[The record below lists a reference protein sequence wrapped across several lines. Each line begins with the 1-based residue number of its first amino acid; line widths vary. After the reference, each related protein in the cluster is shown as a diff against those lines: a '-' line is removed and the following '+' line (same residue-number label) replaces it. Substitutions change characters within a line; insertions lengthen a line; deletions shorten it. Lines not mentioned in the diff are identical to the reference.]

1 MSYEVIARKWRPQ
14 TFEDVVG
21 QDHVVRTLRNAIESK
36 RIAQA
41 YLFAGPRG
49 TGKTTLARIF
59 AKALNCEKGPTAR
72 PCGKCAA
79 CKAIMDGSSLNVLEI
94 DGASSNK
101 VEDVH
106 EKILASVNQLPIAVQ
121 GGFRIYY
128 VDEVHMLSVAAFN
141 ALLKTLE
148 EPPDYVKF
156 IFATTEPDKVI
167 GTIQSRCQRFDLRK
181 ISQADIVGQLEKICK
196 AEGVDA
202 APDALLAIAR
212 GADGGM
218 RDAESALDQIIA
230 FTGKK
235 ISEEDVL
242 GVFGLVSRAL
252 VEDLADAVL
261 SGDIVRVLNRL
272 DELDKAG
279 KDLRRLVAELVDHFR
294 NLLVC
299 IELKGDASSLDVTEA
314 QRATLR
320 AQAGRT
326 TASAALAIVEE
337 LIKLDGTLRLA
348 LSRRTLVE
356 TALIRCARASK
367 LVDLETILKKIT
379 ALEAGAPAAAAPAA
393 AAMTTPVAAPPA
405 MTAPAA
411 VPQAMTASAP
421 VARTMTTPATSPPA
435 MKNDGQP
442 KAAKPAETVAPWGAP
457 SPAPAPVAPPAP
469 AADPR
474 PAGVDVEEV
483 RRRPEVKAALETFGG
498 RIADIR

>member
-21 QDHVVRTLRNAIESK
+21 QDHVVRTLRNAIEGK

-41 YLFAGPRG
+41 YLFCGPRG

-59 AKALNCEKGPTAR
+59 AKALNCEKGPTAH
-72 PCGKCAA
+72 PCGKCDA
-79 CKAIMDGSSLNVLEI
+79 CKAIMDGRSFNVLEI

-101 VEDVH
+101 VEDVQ
-106 EKILASVNQLPIAVQ
+106 EKILSSVNQLPVATE
-121 GGFRIYY
+121 GGYRIYY
-128 VDEVHMLSVAAFN
+128 VDEVHMLSTAAFN

-156 IFATTEPDKVI
+156 IFATTEPDKVL

-230 FTGKK
+230 FTGRK

-242 GVFGLVSRAL
+242 GVFGLVSRSL
-252 VEDLADAVL
+252 IEDLADAVL
-261 SGDIVRVLNRL
+261 SGDIARVLGRL

-279 KDLRRLVAELVDHFR
+279 NDLRRLVAELVDHFR

-299 IELKGDASSLDVTEA
+299 IELKGDASSLDATEA
-314 QRATLR
+314 QRAVLR

-326 TASAALAIVEE
+326 TASAALAIGEE
-337 LIKLDGTLRLA
+337 LIRLDGTLRLA
-348 LSRRTLVE
+348 LSQRTLVE
-356 TALIRCARASK
+356 TSLIRCARASN
-367 LVDLETILKKIT
+367 LVDLETILKKIA
-379 ALEAGAPAAAAPAA
+379 ALEAGAPPPASATPATTAPAA
-393 AAMTTPVAAPPA
+393 APQAMTTPV
-405 MTAPAA
+405 
-411 VPQAMTASAP
+411 SA
-421 VARTMTTPATSPPA
+421 TPATKGPA
-435 MKNDGQP
+435 APALANGGPP
-442 KAAKPAETVAPWGAP
+442 KAAKPAETVAPWGAAP
-457 SPAPAPVAPPAP
+457 TPPPAPVPAVEANP
-469 AADPR
+469 EPTGFDAAEIR
-474 PAGVDVEEV
+474 N
-483 RRRPEVKAALETFGG
+483 RPEIKAALKTFGG
-498 RIADIR
+498 QIVDIR

>member
-21 QDHVVRTLRNAIESK
+21 QDHVVRTLRNAIESN

-41 YLFAGPRG
+41 YLFCGPRG

-59 AKALNCEKGPTAR
+59 EKALNCEKGPTAH

-79 CKAIMDGSSLNVLEI
+79 CKAIMDGRSFNVLEI

-101 VEDVH
+101 VEDVQD
-106 EKILASVNQLPIAVQ
+106 KILSSVNQLPVATE

-128 VDEVHMLSVAAFN
+128 VDEVHMLSTAAFN

-148 EPPDYVKF
+148 EPPPTVKF
-156 IFATTEPDKVI
+156 IFATTEPDKVL
-167 GTIQSRCQRFDLRK
+167 GTIVSRCQRFDLRR
-181 ISQADIVGQLEKICK
+181 ISQADIVGQLEKICR

-242 GVFGLVSRAL
+242 GVFGLVSRAV
-252 VEDLADAVL
+252 VEDLAGAVL
-261 SGDIVRVLNRL
+261 AGDIARVLGRL
-272 DELDKAG
+272 DELDRSG
-279 KDLRRLVAELVDHFR
+279 KDLRRLVTELVDHFR

-299 IELKGDASSLDVTEA
+299 IELKGDASSLDLTES
-314 QRATLR
+314 QRDVLR

-326 TASAALAIVEE
+326 TASAALAVVEE
-337 LIKLDGTLRLA
+337 LIRLDGTLRLA
-348 LSRRTLVE
+348 LSQRTLVE
-356 TALIRCARASK
+356 TSLIRCARASN
-367 LVDLETILKKIT
+367 LVDLETILKKIA
-379 ALEAGAPAAAAPAA
+379 ALEAGAPPPATTGPAPAVRAGTEPPPPAAPARGP
-393 AAMTTPVAAPPA
+393 TAAPPA
-405 MTAPAA
+405 TKRP
-411 VPQAMTASAP
+411 
-421 VARTMTTPATSPPA
+421 
-435 MKNDGQP
+435 
-442 KAAKPAETVAPWGAP
+442 AAKPPAADAKVAPWGAP
-457 SPAPAPVAPPAP
+457 PPPPAAPAVAANPE
-469 AADPR
+469 
-474 PAGVDVEEV
+474 PAGFDAAQV
-483 RRRPEVKAALETFGG
+483 RNRPEVQAALKALGG
-498 RIADIR
+498 QIVDIR

>member
-21 QDHVVRTLRNAIESK
+21 QDHVVRTLRNAIEGK

-41 YLFAGPRG
+41 YLFCGPRG

-59 AKALNCEKGPTAR
+59 AKALNCEKGPTAH
-72 PCGKCAA
+72 PCGKCDA
-79 CKAIMDGSSLNVLEI
+79 CKAIMDGRSFNVLEI

-101 VEDVH
+101 VEDVQ
-106 EKILASVNQLPIAVQ
+106 EKILSSVNQLPVATE
-121 GGFRIYY
+121 GGYRIYY
-128 VDEVHMLSVAAFN
+128 VDEVHMLSTAAFN

-156 IFATTEPDKVI
+156 IFATTEPDKVL

-230 FTGKK
+230 FTGRK

-242 GVFGLVSRAL
+242 GVFGLVSRSL
-252 VEDLADAVL
+252 IEDLADAVL
-261 SGDIVRVLNRL
+261 SGDIARVLGRL

-279 KDLRRLVAELVDHFR
+279 NDLRRLVAELVDHFR

-299 IELKGDASSLDVTEA
+299 IELKGDASSLDHRVR
-314 QRATLR
+314 RARGRRRAHPARRHAPSRALAADARRDLAHPLR
-320 AQAGRT
+320 PRVESRRPRNDPQEDRRPRSRRPAAGVCDTGNDGACGCTAGNDDAGVCDAGNEGAGGAGTGERWTAEGGQAGGDGR
-326 TASAALAIVEE
+326 ALGRGPHPA
-337 LIKLDGTLRLA
+337 
-348 LSRRTLVE
+348 
-356 TALIRCARASK
+356 ARARPRGRS
-367 LVDLETILKKIT
+367 ESR
-379 ALEAGAPAAAAPAA
+379 A
-393 AAMTTPVAAPPA
+393 
-405 MTAPAA
+405 
-411 VPQAMTASAP
+411 
-421 VARTMTTPATSPPA
+421 
-435 MKNDGQP
+435 DGL
-442 KAAKPAETVAPWGAP
+442 
-457 SPAPAPVAPPAP
+457 
-469 AADPR
+469 
-474 PAGVDVEEV
+474 
-483 RRRPEVKAALETFGG
+483 RRRGDPQPPRNQGRPEDLRRPNRRHPMNNAVC
-498 RIADIR
+498 